1 MQPGLNVDQ
10 RARPKSQPARNPT
23 ADKLIVA
30 ASELM
35 IERHSIEFSL
45 SDLAQRSGVNSA
57 LVKYHFGNKEG
68 LLVALAEN
76 VSAVQLE
83 NLDYLMRQPITPT
96 AKLKLHIG
104 GIINAYYRYPYI
116 NRLLHFLL
124 HESSPQAASAVSKFF
139 ARPLFEFQS
148 RLLAEGAAAGEFRK
162 VDPVLFYTSLIGACD
177 YLFYGRHIMSR
188 AVGVGEVTDEVRR
201 QYIDHMTALICDG
214 VVTAPATTKVPKL
227 VK

>member
-1 MQPGLNVDQ
+1 MQPSLTLDQ
-10 RARPKSQPARNPT
+10 RARPTAKPARNPT
-23 ADKLIVA
+23 ADKLILA

-68 LLVALAEN
+68 LLLALAEN
-76 VSAVQLE
+76 VSAVQIE

-96 AKLKLHIG
+96 AKLRLHVG

-139 ARPLFEFQS
+139 VKPLLDFQNK
-148 RLLAEGAAAGEFRK
+148 LLAEGIAAGEFRK

-177 YLFYGRHIMSR
+177 QLFYGRHVMTR
-188 AVGVGEVTDEVRR
+188 AAGVGEVTDEVRR

-214 VVTAPATTKVPKL
+214 LVSTESRKAPKL

>member
-1 MQPGLNVDQ
+1 MQTNPKL
-10 RARPKSQPARNPT
+10 AEAERPALNPT

-68 LLVALAEN
+68 LLLALAERC
-76 VSAVQLE
+76 SAVQIE
-83 NLDYLMRQPITPT
+83 NLDYLMRQPITLT

-124 HESSPQAASAVSKFF
+124 HESSAESASAVSKFF
-139 ARPLFEFQS
+139 VKPLFDFQS
-148 RLLAEGAAAGEFRK
+148 RLLAEGVAAGEFRK

-177 YLFYGRHIMSR
+177 HLFYARHIMSR
-188 AVGVGEVTDEVRR
+188 ALGVGGVTDDVRR
-201 QYIDHMTALICDG
+201 QYIVHMTELMCDG
-214 VVTAPATTKVPKL
+214 LLSSSKRAPKL

>member
-1 MQPGLNVDQ
+1 MQPSLNVDQ
-10 RARPKSQPARNPT
+10 RARTPAKPVRNPT
-23 ADKLIVA
+23 ADKLILA

-45 SDLAQRSGVNSA
+45 SDLSQRSGVNSA

-68 LLVALAEN
+68 LLLALAEN
-76 VSAVQLE
+76 VAAVQLG
-83 NLDYLMRQPITPT
+83 NLDFLLRQPITPV

-124 HESSPQAASAVSKFF
+124 HESSPEAASAVSKFF
-139 ARPLFEFQS
+139 VKPLYNFQS
-148 RLLAEGAAAGEFRK
+148 RLLADGMASGEFRH
-162 VDPVLFYTSLIGACD
+162 VDPVLFYTSLMGACD
-177 YLFYGRHIMSR
+177 QLFYGRHTMSR

-214 VVTAPATTKVPKL
+214 LVTPAKVKAPKL